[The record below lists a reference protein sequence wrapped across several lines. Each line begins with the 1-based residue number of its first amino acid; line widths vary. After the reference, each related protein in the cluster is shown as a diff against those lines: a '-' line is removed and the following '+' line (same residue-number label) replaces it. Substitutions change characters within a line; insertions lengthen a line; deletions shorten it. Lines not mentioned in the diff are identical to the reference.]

1 MEVLFQAFKRESKRV
16 LAKEWQLIRKCMAG
30 LVVFAFL
37 AGLWLCLA
45 ANPAVSHHGPGSPST
60 AIHTAQACGTS
71 GLVCVGQ
78 FGSNRLLLTSL
89 LGTEQN
95 TLYQDT
101 WLVPPSPPPRG

>member
-1 MEVLFQAFKRESKRV
+1 MEVLFQAFKRASNRV
-16 LAKEWQLIRKCMAG
+16 LAKEWQLIRRCTMSF
-30 LVVFAFL
+30 VVFAFL

-45 ANPAVSHHGPGSPST
+45 ANPAVSHHGPDSPST
-60 AIHTAQACGTS
+60 VIHTAQACGTS

-78 FGSNRLLLTSL
+78 FGSNRLLLTSF

-101 WLVPPSPPPRG
+101 WLMPPSPPPRG